1 VTGLRSLRRWLPPAL
16 TGLAVAMLCAFLWW
30 NREYVSASY
39 SLRPGA
45 FLAVAGLSALSLG
58 VRGLANRLHFGP
70 LGVAASIGDWVR
82 LVTVTALANYL
93 PFSAGL
99 VAKAVFLNRVHE
111 LPYGRFAVGQTS
123 LLLLIIMT
131 NGAVGLVIL
140 GLGFPDRL
148 FGVVGAGFLAML
160 TAGLPLWLPE
170 PWQQRLST
178 RWLPLTAIARPTRR
192 HWPWVALCQLGLLL
206 LASAGLQLCFS
217 MGGSQVGLLA
227 CVLFTAAAVLARLV
241 TIVPGAL
248 GVREFLVGGLALLTG
263 FDMRD
268 AVVASTIARAAEIA
282 VVFSLGGVFSWSLSG
297 QLAANGPSDPI
308 SDTPEAPE

>member
-1 VTGLRSLRRWLPPAL
+1 MSHRRSLRRWLPPAL
-16 TGLAVAMLCAFLWW
+16 TGLVVATLCAFLWW
-30 NREYVSASY
+30 NREYIAASY

-45 FLAVAGLSALSLG
+45 FLTVAGLSVLSLG

-70 LGVAASIGDWVR
+70 LGVSASLGDWVR
-82 LVTVTALANYL
+82 LVTVTAFANYL

-99 VAKAVFLNRVHE
+99 MAKALFLKRVHE
-111 LPYGRFAVGQTS
+111 LPYGRFAVGQTA
-123 LLLLIIMT
+123 LLLLILAT
-131 NGAVGLVIL
+131 NGAVGLVVL
-140 GLGFPDRL
+140 GLGFPEQL

-160 TAGLPLWLPE
+160 FAGLPLLLSE

-178 RWLPLTAIARPTRR
+178 RWFPLTSITRPARR

-227 CVLFTAAAVLARLV
+227 CLLFTAAAVLARLV
-241 TIVPGAL
+241 TVVPGAL

-263 FDMRD
+263 FDLRD

-282 VVFSLGGVFSWSLSG
+282 VVFSLGGLFSWSLSG
-297 QLAANGPSDPI
+297 QLAANAAATPDPSSGSGD
-308 SDTPEAPE
+308 